1 MLKKFLFIFL
11 FIVFAILIIASHV
24 FVIIVIASYLEYPIL
39 GFIDESDLLFGILSI
54 FPLICLIPLSPLAA
68 HSIVFHGK
76 LDAYVNNRTDAG
88 FTNTELLMRMAL
100 FVLPILPFIGMFFV
114 KKKPNLYRF
123 FVYIPLLI
131 GIALQLFTNIIPWF
145 TTIEPDYFIIKDI
158 VYLIFAIIL
167 DITMRKERARML

>member
-24 FVIIVIASYLEYPIL
+24 FVMIVIGSYLEYPIL
-39 GFIDESDLLFGILSI
+39 GFIDESDLLFGILSVL
-54 FPLICLIPLSPLAA
+54 PLILVIPLSPLAV
-68 HSIVFHGK
+68 HSIVFHAK

-114 KKKPNLYRF
+114 KKKPNLYRL

-131 GIALQLFTNIIPWF
+131 GIALQLFTNIIGLWL
-145 TTIEPDYFIIKDI
+145 IEPDYFIIKDI

-167 DITMRKERARML
+167 DIKMRKERARML

>member
-1 MLKKFLFIFL
+1 MLKQFL
-11 FIVFAILIIASHV
+11 FIVFAILMITSCVGLVLTIALYFES
-24 FVIIVIASYLEYPIL
+24 PIL
-39 GFIDESDLLFGILSI
+39 RFIEESDSLFYGSLLAFCL
-54 FPLICLIPLSPLAA
+54 LIYVIPLTPLPV
-68 HSIVFHGK
+68 HSMVFYAKIYG
-76 LDAYVNNRTDAG
+76 YVNNWTGAE
-88 FTNTELLMRMAL
+88 FTNTEFLMRMGL
-100 FVLPILPFIGMFFV
+100 SVLPILPFIGMFFV

-145 TTIEPDYFIIKDI
+145 TKTAPDYFIIKDI